1 MRNILRAV
9 ALLVVLLGTSAVG
22 AYVSA
27 LVPQAHA
34 SVRVDDAAAC
44 IAVWEYHHVNA
55 VYYDHQHAWEHSWH
69 HAWHMSRLADPAL
82 RVDIRNY
89 LAYDTGHDWSLVN
102 YDCGFTQN

>member
-34 SVRVDDAAAC
+34 TVRVDDAAAC
-44 IAVWEYHHVNA
+44 IAVWGYHHVNA
-55 VYYDHQHAWEHSWH
+55 VSYTDRAVWEHSWH
-69 HAWHMSRLADPAL
+69 HAWHEAGLADPAM
-82 RVDIRNY
+82 RADIRRY
-89 LAYDTGHDWSLVN
+89 LFAGTGHDWSLVN